1 MSRTRLDKPLK
12 KSCERAERYMFK
24 LMGDRTEPIPRADC
38 NFAYNHRLGS
48 ENFEVA
54 EILFRAVGDLGDLQ
68 VSESLKASMIAEGWA
83 HLEKFKDGQ

>member
-1 MSRTRLDKPLK
+1 MSRPRLDKPLQ
-12 KSCERAERYMFK
+12 KSCTRAERYMLD
-24 LMGDRTEPIPRADC
+24 LMGKRELVAHADR

-83 HLEKFKDGQ
+83 HLEKFKDGL

>member
-1 MSRTRLDKPLK
+1 MLD
-12 KSCERAERYMFK
+12 
-24 LMGDRTEPIPRADC
+24 LMGKRELVAHADR

-83 HLEKFKDGQ
+83 HLEKFKDGL